1 MLLKVYEEVSKTR
14 RYDQKNT
21 KKNVHEEKFLNV
33 TR

>member
-21 KKNVHEEKFLNV
+21 KKMFMKKSS
-33 TR
+33 